1 MSRYRRYQ
9 EEVLA
14 CSQKLSASGYF
25 GPASGTGG
33 NVSVRIDGE
42 DMIAV
47 TPSGKAYSELAP
59 ADICLV
65 RFDGS
70 MCEGEF
76 APSIETRMHL
86 AVYRNRP
93 EVNAVVHTH
102 QPYASIF
109 ALINQ
114 PIPALFD
121 EVVMKIGPV
130 VEVIPYAVSGSSELE
145 ENVAARVDNRCN
157 CYIIQNHGAISLGI
171 SLEAAYHNAGVLEK
185 VSQAYYQALA
195 TGKEITTIPDPV
207 AYVMFEILKSEQQK
221 EMDRKKEMA

>member
-1 MSRYRRYQ
+1 MTKYRRYQ

-14 CSQKLSASGYF
+14 ISQKLSANGYF

-33 NVSVRIDGE
+33 NVSVRVDGE
-42 DMIAV
+42 QVIAM
-47 TPSGKAYSELAP
+47 TPSGKVYSELTP
-59 ADICLV
+59 TDICVV

-76 APSIETRMHL
+76 SPSVETRMHL
-86 AVYRNRP
+86 AVYLNRP
-93 EVNAVVHTH
+93 DVNAVVHTH
-102 QPYASIF
+102 QPFASIF

-121 EVVMKIGPV
+121 EVVIKIGPV
-130 VEVIPYAVSGSSELE
+130 VEIIPYAVSGSTDLE
-145 ENVAARVDNRCN
+145 ENVASRLENRCN

-171 SLEAAYHNAGVLEK
+171 SLEAAYNNAGLLEK
-185 VSQAYYQALA
+185 VAQEYYHALA

-207 AYVMFEILKSEQQK
+207 IYLMFEILKSEQQNEISRK
-221 EMDRKKEMA
+221 EGKR